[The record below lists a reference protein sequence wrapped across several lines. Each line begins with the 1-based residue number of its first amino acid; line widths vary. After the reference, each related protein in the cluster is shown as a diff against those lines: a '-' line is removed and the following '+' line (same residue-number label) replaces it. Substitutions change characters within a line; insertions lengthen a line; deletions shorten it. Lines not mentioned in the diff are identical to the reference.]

1 VIEVWHNK
9 CLCRQWRQPPYA
21 CMKPHELMKA
31 ITTLVYRLAI
41 YANNNLI
48 DDPAMLAFVFC

>member
-1 VIEVWHNK
+1 MTLQKLTDALTAVI
-9 CLCRQWRQPPYA
+9 
-21 CMKPHELMKA
+21 
-31 ITTLVYRLAI
+31 YRLAI

>member
-1 VIEVWHNK
+1 
-9 CLCRQWRQPPYA
+9 
-21 CMKPHELMKA
+21 MKMHELADAVTSA
-31 ITTLVYRLAI
+31 IYRLAI

>member
-1 VIEVWHNK
+1 MKLQELTDALTAVI
-9 CLCRQWRQPPYA
+9 
-21 CMKPHELMKA
+21 
-31 ITTLVYRLAI
+31 YRLAV

>member
-1 VIEVWHNK
+1 
-9 CLCRQWRQPPYA
+9 
-21 CMKPHELMKA
+21 MKPHELMEA